1 MLLIGDDLTII
12 AYYVLRS
19 ESWKEL
25 EPGLQFLN
33 DRLERLG
40 TIEHVE
46 AWWSDR
52 CCEGAADVT
61 QHPICAIFRK
71 SNLKRAPYADTFH
84 VINSVNKTANEG
96 FRSRSM
102 SLAHHSSTRSARS
115 QTRSSDPSSRT
126 CRARTV
132 VLTRCLL

>member
-52 CCEGAADVT
+52 CCEGV
-61 QHPICAIFRK
+61 HR
-71 SNLKRAPYADTFH
+71 
-84 VINSVNKTANEG
+84 
-96 FRSRSM
+96 M
-102 SLAHHSSTRSARS
+102 SPSIQSARFS
-115 QTRSSDPSSRT
+115 ASPISS
-126 CRARTV
+126 V
-132 VLTRCLL
+132 HLTRTHSM